1 MSLTFDL
8 DAMKKAIS
16 LAVVGADIYTV
27 CQTVDAFIEDEVKKV
42 FNGKKTK
49 KLERGIAF
57 PACISVNHV
66 VGHYSPLVDESVL
79 LKEGDVAKIICGA
92 HIDGY
97 ASNTAVTVVVGDS
110 KVDGRKADVVLA
122 AYHALKAAE
131 RVIRDQGTNQEVTEA
146 ITKVTS
152 QYDCNAVEGVLSHTI
167 KKYCIDGN
175 NAIIGKEVP
184 TQSVEEWIFV
194 PGEVIGLDI
203 YVSTGEGKPK
213 LAEQRTTVYKRE
225 IQNTYSLKIQ
235 KSRALFSEVTKRFP
249 TLPFSLRA
257 FEDQVGAK
265 VGVRECIDH
274 ELIQAYPVL
283 VEKDGEYVAHF
294 KSTVIILAKS
304 TQVIAGAL
312 PFDTAR
318 FEATATKKIENEEVK
333 ALVARDLWKKQ

>member
-1 MSLTFDL
+1 MVEAAHASDEEVQDQSFLEVPAILDKFKAAAQIADGKQSLRSVYVLLCLFSLAEVKIGVKSFWNVWLTFVL

-42 FNGKKTK
+42 FNSKKTK

-57 PACISVNHV
+57 PTCISVNHI
-66 VGHYSPLVDESVL
+66 VGHYSPLVDESVQ

-146 ITKVTS
+146 ISKVTA

-167 KKYCIDGN
+167 KKYVIDGN
-175 NAIIGKEVP
+175 NAIIGKETP
-184 TQSVEEWIFV
+184 T
-194 PGEVIGLDI
+194 
-203 YVSTGEGKPK
+203 
-213 LAEQRTTVYKRE
+213 
-225 IQNTYSLKIQ
+225 
-235 KSRALFSEVTKRFP
+235 
-249 TLPFSLRA
+249 
-257 FEDQVGAK
+257 
-265 VGVRECIDH
+265 
-274 ELIQAYPVL
+274 
-283 VEKDGEYVAHF
+283 
-294 KSTVIILAKS
+294 
-304 TQVIAGAL
+304 
-312 PFDTAR
+312 
-318 FEATATKKIENEEVK
+318 
-333 ALVARDLWKKQ
+333 